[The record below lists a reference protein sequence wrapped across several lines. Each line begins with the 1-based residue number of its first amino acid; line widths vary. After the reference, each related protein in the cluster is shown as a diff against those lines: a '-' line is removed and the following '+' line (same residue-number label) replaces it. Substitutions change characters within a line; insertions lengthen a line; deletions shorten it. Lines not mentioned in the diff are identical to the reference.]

1 MYSPFTIARKYLL
14 YRLRA
19 ANGKGHGIHSPFVFD
34 FVIHVLNGK
43 SDAGV
48 VKQIESRRSALLA
61 DKTMIEVE
69 DFGAGSAVIRSNQ
82 RRVDKIAASSL
93 KAPKYAQLLN
103 RMAAYYK
110 PAVMLELG
118 TSLGI
123 TAAYLASGNPKGKLY
138 TLEGSGVIA
147 SIARKSFSV
156 CNCGNIELSEG
167 DFTKTLPNLLKEL
180 QFVDLAFVDGNH
192 RKKPTI
198 DYFHQLLAKSTSS
211 SVFIFDDIHWS
222 AEMEEAWEEIRKHP
236 AVTLSIDLFFIGLVF
251 FDPSIKVKQEFV
263 IQF

>member
-1 MYSPFTIARKYLL
+1 MYSPFVIARKYLL

-43 SDAGV
+43 SDRAV
-48 VKQIESRRSALLA
+48 IRQIEARRSVLLS
-61 DKTMIEVE
+61 DRSFIEVE
-69 DFGAGSAVIRSNQ
+69 DFGAGSAVIKSNR

-103 RMAAYYK
+103 RIAAYYK
-110 PAVMLELG
+110 PAVMIELG

-123 TAAYLASGNPKGKLY
+123 TAAYLASGNPSGKLY
-138 TLEGSGVIA
+138 TLEGSAAIA
-147 SIARKSFSV
+147 SIARQSFAACDCS
-156 CNCGNIELSEG
+156 NIVLREG
-167 DFTKTLPNLLKEL
+167 DFKETLPVLLSEL
-180 QFVDLAFVDGNH
+180 HSIDLAFVDGNH
-192 RKKPTI
+192 RKQPTL
-198 DYFHQLLAKSTSS
+198 DYFHQLMTKSNPS

-222 AEMEEAWEEIRKHP
+222 REMEEAWEEIRKHP

-251 FDPSIKVKQEFV
+251 FDPSFKVKQEFS

>member
-1 MYSPFTIARKYLL
+1 M
-14 YRLRA
+14 
-19 ANGKGHGIHSPFVFD
+19 
-34 FVIHVLNGK
+34 IHVLNGK

-48 VKQIESRRSALLA
+48 VKQIESRRSVLLA

>member
-1 MYSPFTIARKYLL
+1 
-14 YRLRA
+14 
-19 ANGKGHGIHSPFVFD
+19 
-34 FVIHVLNGK
+34 
-43 SDAGV
+43 
-48 VKQIESRRSALLA
+48 VKQIESRRSVLLA

>member
-1 MYSPFTIARKYLL
+1 M
-14 YRLRA
+14 
-19 ANGKGHGIHSPFVFD
+19 
-34 FVIHVLNGK
+34 
-43 SDAGV
+43 
-48 VKQIESRRSALLA
+48 KQIESRRTALLA

-138 TLEGSGVIA
+138 TLEGSGAIA

-156 CNCGNIELSEG
+156 CNCGNIELREG

>member
-1 MYSPFTIARKYLL
+1 M
-14 YRLRA
+14 
-19 ANGKGHGIHSPFVFD
+19 
-34 FVIHVLNGK
+34 
-43 SDAGV
+43 
-48 VKQIESRRSALLA
+48 KQIESRRSVLLA

>member
-34 FVIHVLNGK
+34 FVIQVLNGK
-43 SDAGV
+43 SDLGIV
-48 VKQIESRRSALLA
+48 REIESRRSALLA
-61 DKTMIEVE
+61 DKTTIEVE

-103 RMAAYYK
+103 RIAAYYQ
-110 PAVMLELG
+110 PAVMIELG

-138 TLEGSGVIA
+138 TLEGSAAIA
-147 SIARKSFSV
+147 AIARQSFSSV
-156 CNCGNIELSEG
+156 NLSNIELREG
-167 DFTKTLPNLLKEL
+167 DFTKSLPVLLNEL
-180 QFVDLAFVDGNH
+180 PAIDLAFVDGNH
-192 RKKPTI
+192 RKKPTL
-198 DYFHQLLAKSTSS
+198 DYFNQLLAKSTSS

-222 AEMEEAWEEIRKHP
+222 AEMEEAWEQIRKHP

-251 FDPSIKVKQEFV
+251 FDPSFKVKQEFV

>member
-48 VKQIESRRSALLA
+48 VKQIESRRSVLLA